1 MTGTRRVSALMMAPV
16 VAAFVPLAACGPA
29 PTPTPVPTTATP
41 TPTASGTVSSPAAEL
56 DLTAPGVAR
65 AVVDDLMEAAGADRA
80 VLVSVTQREAT
91 VAVVKNGA
99 AEAWGYRGGTIAP
112 VRSDVNYVAQAFFS
126 PDDFALDDVG
136 ALFRAG
142 MAVSGSDA
150 GQELSIVDYSGG
162 YVAMT
167 VTTNPESRTVFFN
180 PDGTLLPT
188 LEFGSAEGLA
198 QGYREVVGDRTLA
211 LQLGF
216 GTDLGVYLDAAGAGV
231 GTTTRRQRAARTPV
245 IVTTRNESATLAT
258 FNPQQIEPAVVW
270 KVVRDAW
277 VAGEFTY
284 DQPWSCVADDRAGT
298 GTPRLYFQVGST
310 SFTTDLSGRRLVG

>member
-1 MTGTRRVSALMMAPV
+1 MRSRARADAL
-16 VAAFVPLAACGPA
+16 PA
-29 PTPTPVPTTATP
+29 PTTATPTPP
-41 TPTASGTVSSPAAEL
+41 TPTASGTVSSAATEL
-56 DLTAPGVAR
+56 DLTEPGVAR
-65 AVVDDLMEAAGADRA
+65 TVVDQLMDAAGADQA
-80 VLVSVTQREAT
+80 VLVSVTEHEAT

-99 AEAWGYRGGTIAP
+99 AETWGYRGGRIAP
-112 VRSDVNYVAQAFFS
+112 VRSDVNYVAQAFFD

-188 LEFGSAEGLA
+188 LEFSSAEGLA
-198 QGYREVVGDRTLA
+198 QGYREVVGDRMLA
-211 LQLGF
+211 LQLRF
-216 GTDLGVYLDAAGAGV
+216 GSDVGVTVDSAGTGV

-245 IVTTRNESATLAT
+245 IVTTRNEQPTLPA
-258 FNPQQIEPAVVW
+258 FNPQRVDPAVVW
-270 KVVRDAW
+270 SVVREQW
-277 VAGEFTY
+277 LSGTFTY
-284 DQPWSCVADDRAGT
+284 DQPWSCTADDRAGT
-298 GTPRLYFQVGST
+298 GTPRLYFQLGAATFS
-310 SFTTDLSGRRLVG
+310 TDLAGRAVGG